1 MTEIERALGTGA
13 KAEYDNPTPAQEKA
27 AKQVPP
33 PVVPA
38 DEVVATPDVDANAAE
53 APVTP

>member
-27 AKQVPP
+27 AKQ